1 MTNWL
6 GSIGAGPRNQHDS
19 PRRSPLSSFEEH
31 TDMEDDTT
39 CSNEPDG
46 CVSDFNGDNSVEGG
60 CNNDIEF
67 PVLEH
72 EEDSVEVAAVDHV
85 SGDLE
90 ECINDDQNSAKKVD
104 LLESE
109 GVDAVAASEH
119 CPQKKKKKEKKVKQG
134 PAQKVQVTFKL
145 SRKHVSILLENYN
158 YICTKNI
165 YTTSLFLL
173 LYPSFVFMR

>member
-6 GSIGAGPRNQHDS
+6 GSIGATGPRNQQD
-19 PRRSPLSSFEEH
+19 SPLSSFEEH

-39 CSNEPDG
+39 CSNEPEG
-46 CVSDFNGDNSVEGG
+46 CASDFNGDNSVEGG
-60 CNNDIEF
+60 FNNDIEF

-90 ECINDDQNSAKKVD
+90 ECINTDQNSPKKVY

-109 GVDAVAASEH
+109 GGNAVAASEH
-119 CPQKKKKKEKKVKQG
+119 NPQKKKKDKKVKQG
-134 PAQKVQVTFKL
+134 RAQREVLVTFK
-145 SRKHVSILLENYN
+145 
-158 YICTKNI
+158 
-165 YTTSLFLL
+165 
-173 LYPSFVFMR
+173 